1 MDSPYTI
8 LLVEDDIV
16 DVMTVKRALADLKAS
31 HPLRVAPNGEEAMT
45 LLGDPQLAI
54 PGLIILDLN
63 MPRMNGIEFL
73 RTAKSNVRLRRIPI
87 VVLTTSRT
95 EDDRRHSYDLGAAG
109 YLIKPVEYA
118 TFLELMRCILQYW
131 NKNERPPLGVVPV
144 AERWE
149 GAA

>member
-1 MDSPYTI
+1 MNSPYTI

-16 DVMTVKRALADLKAS
+16 DVMTVKRALAELKAAN
-31 HPLRVAPNGEEAMT
+31 PLRVAPNGEEAMMMLT
-45 LLGDPQLAI
+45 DPLLAI

-73 RTAKSNVRLRRIPI
+73 RTAKSNERLRRIPTVI
-87 VVLTTSRT
+87 LTTSRT

-131 NKNERPPLGVVPV
+131 NKNERPPLAALPA

-149 GAA
+149 GVA